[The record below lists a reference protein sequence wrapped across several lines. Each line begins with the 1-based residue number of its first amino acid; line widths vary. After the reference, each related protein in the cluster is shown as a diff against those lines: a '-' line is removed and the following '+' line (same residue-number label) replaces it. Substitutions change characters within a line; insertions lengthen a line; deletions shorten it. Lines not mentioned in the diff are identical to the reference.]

1 MDSFAMSKQ
10 DILEYLENASV
21 EQITEILF
29 ATMRRQEE
37 SFPDYE
43 MIVFSLPRYHRKKR
57 EKCLEELKRFQMK
70 YYCGDGRQ
78 T

>member
-10 DILEYLENASV
+10 NILEYLENASD

-29 ATMRRQEE
+29 AIMRRHEE

-43 MIVFSLPRYHRKKR
+43 MIVFSPEISQK
-57 EKCLEELKRFQMK
+57 EKGKMFGRIEEIPDETLLWR
-70 YYCGDGRQ
+70 
-78 T
+78 

>member
-21 EQITEILF
+21 EQITEILL
-29 ATMRRQEE
+29 AIMRRQEE

-57 EKCLEELKRFQMK
+57 EKSLEELKRFLMK
-70 YYCGDGRQ
+70 HYCENERQ

>member
-10 DILEYLENASV
+10 DILEYLENASD

-29 ATMRRQEE
+29 AIIRKQEE
-37 SFPDYE
+37 SNPDYE

-57 EKCLEELKRFQMK
+57 EKCLEELKRFLMRH
-70 YYCGDGRQ
+70 YCGDERQ
-78 T
+78 S